1 MTDFFDEKARQ
12 VDVDSL
18 TAFNI
23 QLTSRYAKAREL
35 AEMLMFANYAAAVG
49 LHGLVESVFY
59 DSKADLCTPEFSSA
73 HRFGSP
79 ADRVLL
85 GCAKR
90 SLSQFQWDGMIFHGD
105 AFSAE
110 LGED

>member
-35 AEMLMFANYAAAVG
+35 ACDDTARW
-49 LHGLVESVFY
+49 
-59 DSKADLCTPEFSSA
+59 SS
-73 HRFGSP
+73 G
-79 ADRVLL
+79 
-85 GCAKR
+85 
-90 SLSQFQWDGMIFHGD
+90 
-105 AFSAE
+105 
-110 LGED
+110 